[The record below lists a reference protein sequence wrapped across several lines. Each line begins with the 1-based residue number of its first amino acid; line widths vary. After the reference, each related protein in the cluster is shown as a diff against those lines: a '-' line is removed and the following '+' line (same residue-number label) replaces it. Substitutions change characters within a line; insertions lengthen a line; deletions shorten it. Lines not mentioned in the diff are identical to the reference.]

1 MEWPKILS
9 ENGTTPHGSDQTT
22 DSVFCNQQAIF
33 LGRKLVATARK
44 QNNARPVPERQKKK
58 KSQP

>member
-33 LGRKLVATARK
+33 LGRKLGSGYSKETK
-44 QNNARPVPERQKKK
+44 QCQTR
-58 KSQP
+58 S